1 MFHATIHLESK
12 MASFNDWVEKL
23 LEVVV
28 RLDITGVA
36 ADK

>member
-1 MFHATIHLESK
+1 MFHATVHLESE

-23 LEVVV
+23 FEVVV

-36 ADK
+36 ADE